1 MENDSNN
8 LDNQSKVT
16 SGDISSRA
24 IDQQFSWRWRDL
36 LIIVLGI
43 VGILFLGIL
52 IFVGVTIARGG
63 NLDNL
68 IEPTISQTLALTLL
82 EAVALILGVYL
93 FGIRR
98 RNLSW
103 ESVGLR
109 STTWSWVLISVIVT
123 LILIPIVGLITLAVL
138 FLSGQPLDNPQLDFL
153 LPEGLSALDAIFM
166 LLLAGI
172 VAPFGEELLFRGV
185 IYTFLRERWGIWL
198 SVLLSSFLFGLIH
211 GNVAIGVTG
220 FLLGVVAAIV
230 YEYSK
235 SLWTAVV
242 VHAINNSLKIALLY
256 FLVLIGLE
264 I

>member
-8 LDNQSKVT
+8 LDNQSKMT

-24 IDQQFSWRWRDL
+24 IDQQITWRWRDL
-36 LIIVLGI
+36 LIIILGI

-52 IFVGVTIARGG
+52 IFVVVTIARGE
-63 NLDNL
+63 NLDN
-68 IEPTISQTLALTLL
+68 IIQPTISQTLALTLL

-93 FGIRR
+93 FGLRR
-98 RNLSW
+98 KNLNW
-103 ESVGLR
+103 VSVGLR
-109 STTWSWVLISVIVT
+109 STTWSWVLISVTVT
-123 LILIPIVGLITLAVL
+123 LILIPIVSLITLAVL

>member
-123 LILIPIVGLITLAVL
+123 LILIPIVSLITLAVL

-211 GNVAIGVTG
+211 GNVAVGVTG

-235 SLWTAVV
+235 SLWTAVI